1 MSFCLISVWGALD
14 EFGSCVLDMVI
25 DGWNLKSFQ
34 SFTGRPQRLSGSCGY
49 SRVGKGAAV

>member
-25 DGWNLKSFQ
+25 DGWNLEVLQ
-34 SFTGRPQRLSGSCGY
+34 TFTGPEQYLSSFYGY
-49 SRVGKGAAV
+49 LRVV